1 MKAKLLYAGIILMLL
16 IQVILFAIYQKNTG
30 DTINNTP
37 DKQNT
42 VSYIPIGDSYTIG
55 LGVSEDE
62 RWPNI
67 LTRHLNERGMPVII
81 ADNPSVSGYTVRDAI
96 DYELPTVEKIK
107 PDFVTVF
114 IGANDNFA
122 QRPVWEYESELAE
135 LLDKLQLI
143 LDKPNNIVLVTIP
156 DYSKTPAVNEEDNI
170 ELSNYIEEYNRV
182 IKKLALKKGLKVAN
196 IFAISQ
202 TMTNREDYIDDGL
215 HPSRLGYEKWESV
228 IFPVVLELLKD

>member
-1 MKAKLLYAGIILMLL
+1 MKTKLLYAGIALMLL
-16 IQVILFAIYQKNTG
+16 VQVVLFVIYLKNTEDNKNNTSG
-30 DTINNTP
+30 QANTIN
-37 DKQNT
+37 
-42 VSYIPIGDSYTIG
+42 YIPIGDSYTIG
-55 LGVSEDE
+55 LGVAEDE

-67 LTRHLNERGMPVII
+67 LTRHLNERGMPVVI

-96 DYELPTVEKIK
+96 DYELPIVEKTK

-143 LDKPNNIVLVTIP
+143 LDRPNNIVLVTIP
-156 DYSKTPAVNEEDNI
+156 DYSKTPSVNEEDNI
-170 ELSNYIEEYNRV
+170 ELSNFIEEYNRV
-182 IKKLALKKGLKVAN
+182 IKKLALKKGLKVAD
-196 IFAISQ
+196 IFTISQ

-228 IFPVVLELLKD
+228 IFPVVLDLLKN

>member
-16 IQVILFAIYQKNTG
+16 VQVVLFAIFQKNTEDIRYNASG
-30 DTINNTP
+30 QPNTI
-37 DKQNT
+37 
-42 VSYIPIGDSYTIG
+42 SYIPIGDSYTIG
-55 LGVSEDE
+55 LGVAEDE

-96 DYELPTVEKIK
+96 DYESPIVEKTK

-143 LDKPNNIVLVTIP
+143 LDRPNNIVLVTIP
-156 DYSKTPAVNEEDNI
+156 DYSKTPSVNEEDNI
-170 ELSNYIEEYNRV
+170 KLSNYIEEYNRV
-182 IKKLALKKGLKVAN
+182 IKKLAIKKGLKVAD
-196 IFAISQ
+196 IFSISQ

-228 IFPVVLELLKD
+228 IFPVVLDLLKY